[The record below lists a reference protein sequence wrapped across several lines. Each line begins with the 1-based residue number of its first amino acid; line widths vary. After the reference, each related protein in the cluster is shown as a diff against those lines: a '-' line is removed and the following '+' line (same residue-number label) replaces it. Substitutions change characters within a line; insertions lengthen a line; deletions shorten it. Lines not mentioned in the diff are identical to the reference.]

1 MNDVVGVDG
10 DRGVRFLVEASEA
23 LSSSLVTTEIVAT
36 AVRLVIPTIAD
47 FAAIDLVADDG
58 TLQRGGMASART
70 GVEDHLRRLAFA
82 PSDVA
87 YAAVQ
92 AALLSGRAQR
102 FDATD
107 AADAAAE
114 KALGIAQGIALPLR
128 TATRNIGVLTLAVGG
143 SRRFDSTEQWVAEA
157 FARAAALALANA
169 STHEAAREAERR
181 ADEAR
186 VMLDLIMQNAPL
198 GIGVFDR
205 SLRFARVNAALTKI
219 NGVPAEA
226 HYGRTL
232 HEVLPQLESSL
243 EQDLQ
248 TVLTTRVPITREI
261 SGRTAASGDEVH
273 HWSASS
279 YPLEGADGA
288 VFGVGAIIA
297 DITERR
303 RGEDRLRFLAEAS
316 RLLSSSL
323 EYERTLG
330 TVARLVVPG
339 LADWC
344 TVDMLEDGQIRRIV
358 VAHVDPAKVA
368 LAEELNRRM
377 PPSLDA
383 PQGLGAVLRT
393 GRSDW
398 MHEIPHEAT
407 ASVPD
412 PEQRRIL
419 EELGLLS
426 YMIVPL
432 RAREATIGAITLVT
446 AESGRRYVEE
456 DLAFAEEL
464 ARRASLAIEN
474 ARLYGEAQHAIRAR
488 EDVLAFVSHDL
499 KNPLTS
505 IVMNATL
512 LKRATPEGAAGDKL
526 RRHTDLIVRAADRMN
541 RLVHDLLDWASMRAG
556 KLTLNY
562 SEVPVAP
569 LVTELTGILQP
580 VAVTKQQRLTTHVD
594 DGLVMNADRDRIM
607 RVLSNLVGN
616 ALKYTPE
623 NGTIHVEAKRH
634 DREVIIAVHD
644 TGSGIPPDEL
654 PHVFDRY
661 FRAKKA
667 GTEGTGLG
675 LAIAKGIVEGHGGR
689 IWASSKVG
697 VGSTFAF
704 AIPTPRETPMSRVG

>member
-1 MNDVVGVDG
+1 MNDVAHLDG
-10 DRGVRFLVEASEA
+10 ERGIRFLAEASEA
-23 LSSSLVTTEIVAT
+23 LSSSLVTDEIVST
-36 AVRLVIPTIAD
+36 AVRLVIPSLAD
-47 FAAIDLVADDG
+47 FAAIDLVAEDG
-58 TLQRGGMASART
+58 SQHRGAMASART
-70 GVEDHLRRLAFA
+70 GVEADLQRFACA

-87 YAAVQ
+87 YAAVRS
-92 AALLSGRAQR
+92 ALQTGRAQP
-102 FDATD
+102 FDATS
-107 AADAAAE
+107 AGDAAAE
-114 KALGIAQGIALPLR
+114 KALGIVQGIALPLK
-128 TATRNIGVLTLAVGG
+128 TATRAMGVLTLAVGG
-143 SRRFDSTEQWVAEA
+143 ARRFESTELWVAEG
-157 FARAAALALANA
+157 FARAAALALSNA
-169 STHEAAREAERR
+169 STHEAVRQAERR

-186 VMLDLIMQNAPL
+186 AMLDLIMQNAPL

-205 SLRFARVNAALTKI
+205 SLRFARVNAALTRI
-219 NGVPAEA
+219 NGLPAEA

-232 HEVLPQLESSL
+232 QEVLPQLDASL
-243 EQDLQ
+243 EQDLR
-248 TVLTTRVPITREI
+248 TVLATRVPITREI
-261 SGRTAASGDEVH
+261 SGQTAATGDEVH
-273 HWSASS
+273 HWAASS
-279 YPLEGADGA
+279 YPLESADGE

-330 TVARLVVPG
+330 TVARLVVPV

-377 PPSLDA
+377 PTSLDA
-383 PQGLGAVLRT
+383 PQGVGAVLRS
-393 GRSDW
+393 GKSDW
-398 MHEIPHEAT
+398 MHEIPAETIEAV
-407 ASVPD
+407 AD
-412 PEQRRIL
+412 PEQRRIIR
-419 EELGLLS
+419 ELGLLS
-426 YMIVPL
+426 YMVVPL
-432 RAREATIGAITLVT
+432 RARDATIGAITLVT
-446 AESGRRYVEE
+446 AESGRRYGEE

-474 ARLYGEAQHAIRAR
+474 ARLFGEAQQAIRAR

-512 LKRATPEGAAGDKL
+512 LQRATPEGPTGDKL

-541 RLVHDLLDWASMRAG
+541 RLVNDLLDWASMRAG
-556 KLTLNY
+556 RLTLNVT
-562 SEVPVAP
+562 EVPVAP
-569 LVTELTGILQP
+569 MIAELTGILQP
-580 VAVTKQQRLTTHVD
+580 VAATKQQTLAIEVEE
-594 DGLVMNADRDRIM
+594 GLVMQADRDRIM
-607 RVLSNLVGN
+607 RVLSNLIGN

-623 NGTIHVEAKRH
+623 RGDIRVEATRR
-634 DREVIIAVHD
+634 DGEVVIAVHD
-644 TGSGIPPDEL
+644 TGPGITPDEL

-689 IWASSKVG
+689 IWATSTVG

-704 AIPTPRETPMSRVG
+704 AIPTR